1 MTLKMPVLA
10 LSIAATALLTVG
22 TGLAFAPAPAAAMP
36 VFDAT
41 NYAQNILQAARAL
54 EQINHQIASLQNE
67 AAMLQNMARN
77 LERIDFPQLEQLN
90 SAIGRIDQLMGRA
103 QGIDFRV
110 DQLDERVRALF
121 PEDVQRVLSGDR
133 RVAQARARLEAAM
146 SGYRQAMAVQAQV
159 VENVRE
165 DMGLL
170 EALVGRSQEA
180 LGGLQAQQAAN
191 QLLALSVKQQLQLQ
205 NLMAAEFREASI
217 ERARRAQAEAEGRS
231 ATRGFLGTGGAYTR
245 GGNCGVGPRRG
256 MPPRPPRGFPAPGSP
271 AAPSSS

>member
-1 MTLKMPVLA
+1 MKKMLMTLALTAAAPLA
-10 LSIAATALLTVG
+10 LAL
-22 TGLAFAPAPAAAMP
+22 PAGPAAAIP
-36 VFDAT
+36 VFDST
-41 NYAQNILQAARAL
+41 NYAQNLLQAARAL

-67 AAMLQNMARN
+67 AAMLQNMART
-77 LERIDFPQLEQLN
+77 LERNDFPQLEQLN
-90 SAIGRIDQLMGRA
+90 SAIGRNDQLMGRA

-231 ATRGFLGTGGAYTR
+231 ATRRFLGTGRAYTP
-245 GGNCGVGPRRG
+245 GGN
-256 MPPRPPRGFPAPGSP
+256 
-271 AAPSSS
+271 

>member
-1 MTLKMPVLA
+1 MKKMWISLA
-10 LSIAATALLTVG
+10 LAAGAPVALALP
-22 TGLAFAPAPAAAMP
+22 AAPAAAIP

-231 ATRGFLGTGGAYTR
+231 ATRRFLGTGRAYTP
-245 GGNCGVGPRRG
+245 GGR
-256 MPPRPPRGFPAPGSP
+256 
-271 AAPSSS
+271 